1 MTLAT
6 FMVEAGI
13 SIALVFMLFNFCM
26 AMIDSSMDMT
36 NKMIE
41 DIQNNDFL
49 ALEKDI
55 QKMDNHMRGLGAISI
70 DYLENF
76 DFKKDKLTEE
86 NIQKLKEAI
95 GEYEE
100 TGDIE
105 ELKKILEEFKEK

>member
-1 MTLAT
+1 
-6 FMVEAGI
+6 MVEAGI

-41 DIQNNDFL
+41 DMQNNDFL
-49 ALEKDI
+49 ALEKDV

>member
-13 SIALVFMLFNFCM
+13 SIALVFMLFNFSM
-26 AMIDSSMDMT
+26 AIINSSMDMSS
-36 NKMIE
+36 KMIE
-41 DIQNNDFL
+41 DMQNNDFL

-55 QKMDNHMRGLGAISI
+55 QKMDNYIRGLGAISI
-70 DYLENF
+70 NYLENF

-86 NIQKLKEAI
+86 NIQKLEEAI

-100 TGDIE
+100 TGDIK

>member
-1 MTLAT
+1 
-6 FMVEAGI
+6 
-13 SIALVFMLFNFCM
+13 
-26 AMIDSSMDMT
+26 MIDSSMDVT
-36 NKMIE
+36 KKMIK
-41 DIQNNDFL
+41 DMQNNDFL
-49 ALEKDI
+49 ALEKDV